1 MMASTITDLQN
12 GFRKGNL
19 CIRLIYI
26 TVSCFLIGAVAEVL
40 MTLFNQSLQ
49 PLFRLLELP
58 ASPARLLM
66 QPWSVVTY
74 LFMHGDVLHLLFNM
88 MWLYWFGNLF
98 LQCYSTNHLRG
109 LYLLGGLGAAL
120 SYLLAY
126 NLLPYFQPMADGSYL
141 IGASGAVLAV
151 VVAVAYRMPDYR
163 VQLLLI
169 GTMRLR
175 YVALMALVFDLL
187 FITSSNGGGHIAH
200 LGGAATGLLWAWALG
215 KGTDL
220 TRGIHTLINSI
231 ESLFSRKPR
240 QPKMKI
246 RYGGKHSS
254 DYDYNARK
262 KADDEAINQILDKLK
277 KSGYESLTTEEKQR
291 LFNASR
297 R

>member
-12 GFRKGNL
+12 GFRRGNL
-19 CIRLIYI
+19 CIQLIYI
-26 TVSCFLIGAVAEVL
+26 TVGCFLIGAVAEVL
-40 MTLFNQSLQ
+40 VMLFNQSLQ

-58 ASPARLLM
+58 ASPARLLT
-66 QPWSVVTY
+66 QPWSIVTY
-74 LFMHGDVLHLLFNM
+74 LFMHGGVLHLLFNM

-98 LQCYSTNHLRG
+98 LQYYSTNHLRG
-109 LYLLGGLGAAL
+109 LYLLGGVGAAL

-126 NLLPYFQPMADGSYL
+126 NLLPYFQPMAEGSYL

-175 YVALMALVFDLL
+175 YLALAALAFDLL

-200 LGGAATGLLWAWALG
+200 LGGAATGLLWAWALS

-220 TRGIHTLINSI
+220 TRGINSALNSI
-231 ESLFSRKPR
+231 GSLFRRKAR
-240 QPKMKI
+240 QPKMKVK
-246 RYGGKHSS
+246 YGGKHAS
-254 DYDYNARK
+254 DYEYNARK
-262 KADDEAINQILDKLK
+262 MADDEAINQILDKLK

>member
-1 MMASTITDLQN
+1 MASTITDLKS
-12 GFRKGNL
+12 GFRRGNL

-26 TVSCFLIGAVAEVL
+26 TVGCFLVGAVAEVC
-40 MTLFNQSLQ
+40 MMLFNQSLL

-58 ASPARLLM
+58 ASPERLLR
-66 QPWSVVTY
+66 QPWSLVTY
-74 LFMHGDVLHLLFNM
+74 LFMHGGVLHLLFNM

-98 LQCYSTNHLRG
+98 LQCYSTLHLRG

-120 SYLLAY
+120 SYLLAF
-126 NLLPYFQPMADGSYL
+126 NLLPYFQPMMSGSYL
-141 IGASGAVLAV
+141 LGASGAVLAV

-163 VQLLLI
+163 VQLLLLGNI
-169 GTMRLR
+169 RLR
-175 YVALMALVFDLL
+175 YLALITLALDLL

-200 LGGAATGLLWAWALG
+200 LGGAATGLLWAWALS

-220 TRGIHTLINSI
+220 TRGINALLSGI
-231 ESLFSRKPR
+231 ESLFTPKPR
-240 QPKMKI
+240 KPKMKVS
-246 RYGGKHSS
+246 YGGKHNS

-262 KADDEAINQILDKLK
+262 KADDEAINEILDKLK

>member
-12 GFRKGNL
+12 GFRRGNL
-19 CIRLIYI
+19 CIQLIYI
-26 TVSCFLIGAVAEVL
+26 TVGCFLIGAVAEVL
-40 MTLFNQSLQ
+40 VMLFNQSLQ

-58 ASPARLLM
+58 ASPARLLT
-66 QPWSVVTY
+66 QPWSIVTY
-74 LFMHGDVLHLLFNM
+74 LFMHGGVLHLLFNM

-98 LQCYSTNHLRG
+98 LQYYSTNHLRG
-109 LYLLGGLGAAL
+109 LYLLGGVGAAL

-126 NLLPYFQPMADGSYL
+126 NLLPYFQPMAEGSYL

-151 VVAVAYRMPDYR
+151 VVAVAYRIPDYR

-175 YVALMALVFDLL
+175 YLALAALAFDLL

-200 LGGAATGLLWAWALG
+200 LGGAATGLLWAWALS

-220 TRGIHTLINSI
+220 TRGINSALNSI
-231 ESLFSRKPR
+231 GSLFRRKSR
-240 QPKMKI
+240 QPKMKVK
-246 RYGGKHSS
+246 YGGKHAS
-254 DYDYNARK
+254 DYEYNARK
-262 KADDEAINQILDKLK
+262 MADDEAINQILDKLK